1 MTHTFTFVARATA
14 VAAALA
20 LGTSAFAATDVSSN
34 VEIDNTHQTGSAVA
48 AGADGLTQSGR
59 VEVNLSS
66 KAGAQFFV
74 AGKAALIAGKGG
86 AVTTDDMWIQLGT
99 ATADVKLGRFEG
111 ADLFG
116 LQGDTLVQHAGS
128 GVFGAN
134 TLRGRKGTDV
144 FHAQGT
150 VNFGAGFSF
159 ELGAIS
165 ATNAVIGGAG
175 AKGYRPVLSY
185 TAGPLAVAAG
195 IESGEYAS
203 TNKVDSAGLSVAYD
217 FGGFKVKGVLSR
229 GKQDGVT
236 NTSQTGMGLSVSMGA
251 LGLGVASG
259 TNDIVNA
266 TGDTKVQTVY
276 ASYNI
281 PLFDVKG
288 ASVTPAISQSTE
300 KNSVTSTSVDVTAV
314 RVRLN
319 YAF

>member
-34 VEIDNTHQTGSAVA
+34 IELDNTHQSGSAVA

-74 AGKAALIAGKGG
+74 AGKAALIAGKSG

-150 VNFGAGFSF
+150 VNFGGGFAF

-165 ATNAVIGGAG
+165 STNAVIAAAG
-175 AKGYRPVLSY
+175 SKGYRPVLSY

-203 TNKVDSAGLSVAYD
+203 TNKVDSTGLSVAYN
-217 FGGFKVKGVLSR
+217 FGGFTLKGVLSR

-266 TGDTKVQTVY
+266 TGDKKVQTVY